1 MENQAQTEP
10 TFEIP
15 FDVIELPSKGVLYQ
29 GNISHVKVEYLTAAD
44 ENILTSPNLLQ
55 SGKVIDYL
63 LEQKIKQAGVSSSDL
78 LVGDRNAIMIFLRAT
93 GYGEMY
99 PVKLTDPENGQE
111 FEYEINLSELKTKE
125 LGATPD
131 EKGEFSFSL
140 PRSKKEIKFRLLTAK
155 DESEILARVEKRSKI
170 VKGSVSNTLTYRLE
184 RQITEIDGNRDKAY
198 IAKFVTV
205 MPAFDSLKFREY
217 VDEIEP
223 GVDLNVE
230 VESPTGNF
238 FRTPLPITLQFF
250 WPNLGA

>member
-1 MENQAQTEP
+1 MENQVTNEP

-15 FDVIELPSKGVLYQ
+15 FDVIELPSKGVLYPN
-29 GNISHVKVEYLTAAD
+29 NISHLKVEYLTATD

-63 LEQKIKQAGVSSSDL
+63 LEQKIKDKDINSKDL
-78 LVGDRNAIMIFLRAT
+78 LIGDRNAIMIFLRAT

-99 PVKLTDPENGQE
+99 PVQLTDPTTGDE

-125 LGATPD
+125 LGAVPD
-131 EKGEFSFSL
+131 EKGEFPFHL
-140 PRSKKEIKFRLLTAK
+140 PRSNKEIKFRLLTAK
-155 DESEILARVEKRSKI
+155 DESDIISRVEKRSKI

-184 RQITEIDGNRDKAY
+184 KQITEIDGNRDKGY
-198 IAKFVTV
+198 ISKFVAV
-205 MPAFDSLKFREY
+205 MPAFDSLKLREH

-223 GVDLNVE
+223 GVDLNIE
-230 VESPTGNF
+230 VESPNGNF

-250 WPNLGA
+250 WPNLGT

>member
-1 MENQAQTEP
+1 MEKQVTNEP

-15 FDVIELPSKGVLYQ
+15 FDVIELPSKGVLYPN
-29 GNISHVKVEYLTAAD
+29 NISHVKVEYLTASD

-63 LEQKIKQAGVSSSDL
+63 LEQKIKEKDLNSKDL
-78 LVGDRNAIMIFLRAT
+78 LIGDRNAVMIFLRAT

-99 PVKLTDPENGQE
+99 PVKLTDPETGE
-111 FEYEINLSELKTKE
+111 VFEYEINLSELKTKT

-131 EKGEFSFSL
+131 EKGEFTFHL
-140 PRSKKEIKFRLLTAK
+140 PRSNKDIKFRLLTAK
-155 DESEILARVEKRSKI
+155 DESDIIARVEKRSKI

-184 RQITEIDGNRDKAY
+184 KQISEIDGNRDNGY
-198 IAKFVTV
+198 ISKFVAI
-205 MPAFDSLKFREY
+205 MPAFDSLKLREY

-223 GVDLNVE
+223 GVDLNIE

-250 WPNLGA
+250 WPNLG